1 MKRLINI
8 DTIDESII
16 LLKKVILDKNCVNM
30 NLSNIKGYLGELLVA
45 KKLSNYTKNVFL
57 IGNQSGYDIE
67 LPDTGIKID
76 VKYSTIKSE
85 IKNCPKYWGWALKQK
100 SKKRQIKCSHFVC
113 VAANDNFDVEA
124 FYVIKK
130 VHLNKFPK
138 SAMRQ
143 FKNVE
148 RGFCLLHNK
157 SMNLKI
163 IDKSL
168 RKYFKDCEIL
178 IQKDLMIKI
187 PRSGNLLVAL
197 KN

>member
-1 MKRLINI
+1 
-8 DTIDESII
+8 
-16 LLKKVILDKNCVNM
+16 
-30 NLSNIKGYLGELLVA
+30 
-45 KKLSNYTKNVFL
+45 
-57 IGNQSGYDIE
+57 
-67 LPDTGIKID
+67 
-76 VKYSTIKSE
+76 
-85 IKNCPKYWGWALKQK
+85 
-100 SKKRQIKCSHFVC
+100 
-113 VAANDNFDVEA
+113 
-124 FYVIKK
+124 
-130 VHLNKFPK
+130 
-138 SAMRQ
+138 MRQ